1 MTRPTTGHIPLAQRF
16 DDALSTSPALDEG
29 AAQAL
34 RDEAKLLE
42 EIEHAAH
49 RLNTALTAMFF
60 DRNQKSGMER
70 PKRGTQSAL
79 MNDVRRNLEQ
89 AMLRKA
95 ELEALLEQYHGVGT
109 SSEWDHSGEAAANA
123 EP

>member
-1 MTRPTTGHIPLAQRF
+1 MTTPISSPSPLATRL
-16 DDALSTSPALDEG
+16 DAAFSAPVTPG
-29 AAQAL
+29 TGPAQAL
-34 RDEAKLLE
+34 RDEATLLE
-42 EIEHAAH
+42 EIECAAH

-60 DRNQKSGMER
+60 DRNQTAGPER

-95 ELEALLEQYHGVGT
+95 ELEALLEEYHRVGT
-109 SSEWDHSGEAAANA
+109 SNEWDHPSVEVSST
-123 EP
+123 